1 MTTGLR
7 DGVIRR
13 GASWSYVIRVTDSSG
28 ANKPRWVSGF
38 RTEADAKAARD
49 AARVAARR
57 GEFVDR
63 SRITVEQ
70 YLAQWLEAHA
80 LEVKPKT
87 HEDYRSLI
95 ATYVTPRIGTLPLQ
109 NVRPSTL
116 SALYRTLLAQGGRH
130 GQPLSPRTV
139 SYVHAVLRKALNDA
153 VRTDQVLATN
163 PAERAKRPKISA
175 IEQVHEVWDAR
186 QLRMFLDAVSTHRL
200 YPFLRL
206 AAYTGARRGELLHLR
221 WGDVRLDDEDP
232 HIRIRGSV
240 TMVGGKRVEGT
251 TKSGRVRTVGLDA
264 GTAAVMREHGERQS
278 KERKAALGSW
288 VEGDHVFRMEMGS
301 QLAPDVAGSLLR
313 RTVQELNQS
322 EAKPVLPQMRLH
334 DLRHVHA
341 TLLLKAG
348 VPVHVVAARLGHADP
363 AITLRVYAH
372 VLRDQA
378 VEVAQIF
385 ASVVDK
391 PQGEGSGPLANLLA
405 EQPSTPLVDEA
416 STV

>member
-1 MTTGLR
+1 MPVLR

-13 GASWSYVIRVTDSSG
+13 GGSWSFVIRVTDAAGVS
-28 ANKPRWVSGF
+28 KPRWVGGF

-57 GEFVDR
+57 GEYVDR
-63 SRITVEQ
+63 NRITVEQ

-87 HEDYRSLI
+87 HHDYQSLI
-95 ATYVTPRIGTLPLQ
+95 ASYVLPRIGRMQLQ
-109 NVRPSTL
+109 SVRPTTL
-116 SALYRTLLAQGGRH
+116 SSLYRTLLAEGGRN

-139 SYVHAVLRKALNDA
+139 GYVHAVLR
-153 VRTDQVLATN
+153 TDQILTSN
-163 PAERAKRPKISA
+163 PAERAKRPKTDA
-175 IEQVHEVWDAR
+175 VVQVHDVWHAA
-186 QLRMFLDAVSTHRL
+186 QLRIFLDAVSTHRL
-200 YPFLRL
+200 YAFFRL

-221 WGDVRLDDEDP
+221 WDDVELEGDHP
-232 HIRIRGSV
+232 HIVVRGSV
-240 TMVGGKRVEGT
+240 TMVGGRRVEGT
-251 TKSGRVRTVGLDA
+251 TKSGRVRTVGIDA
-264 GTAAVMREHGERQS
+264 GTVAALRDHAKRQA
-278 KERKAALGSW
+278 KERERACGSW
-288 VEGDHVFRMEMGS
+288 VEGGHVFRMEIGS
-301 QLAPDVAGSLLR
+301 PLFPDVAGSLMR
-313 RTVQELNQS
+313 RTVEAINSGL
-322 EAKPVLPQMRLH
+322 AKPALPPMRLH

-385 ASVVDK
+385 ASVVDE
-391 PQGEGSGPLANLLA
+391 PVDSDQLVLANPLANRPDA
-405 EQPSTPLVDEA
+405 KPDFEA
-416 STV
+416 TSR

>member
-1 MTTGLR
+1 MTGLR

-13 GASWSYVIRVTDSSG
+13 GSSWSYVIRVTDSSG

-95 ATYVTPRIGTLPLQ
+95 ATYVAPRIGQLPLQ

-116 SALYRTLLAQGGRH
+116 SGLYRTLLAQGGRH

-139 SYVHAVLRKALNDA
+139 SYVHAVLRKAFNDA
-153 VRTDQVLATN
+153 VRTDQILATN
-163 PAERAKRPKISA
+163 PAERAKRPKTSA
-175 IEQVHEVWDAR
+175 IEQVHEVWDAG
-186 QLRMFLDAVSTHRL
+186 QLRVFLDAVSTHRL
-200 YPFLRL
+200 YPFFRL

-221 WGDVRLDDEDP
+221 WDDVRLDGDDP

-240 TMVGGKRVEGT
+240 TMVAGKRVEGT
-251 TKSGRVRTVGLDA
+251 TKSGRIRSVGLDA
-264 GTAAVMREHGERQS
+264 GTVAVMREHAERQS
-278 KERKAALGSW
+278 KERETALGSW

-322 EAKPVLPQMRLH
+322 QAKPMLPQMRLH

-385 ASVVDK
+385 ASVVDR
-391 PQGEGSGPLANLLA
+391 PLDPDNGALANLLA
-405 EQPSTPLVDEA
+405 TQTSTSVEDEA
-416 STV
+416 STD

>member
-1 MTTGLR
+1 MSMLR

-13 GASWSYVIRVTDSSG
+13 GGSWSYVIRVTDAAGVS
-28 ANKPRWVSGF
+28 KPRWVGGF

-57 GEFVDR
+57 GEYVDR
-63 SRITVEQ
+63 NRITVEQ

-87 HEDYRSLI
+87 HHDYQSLI
-95 ATYVTPRIGTLPLQ
+95 ANYVVPRIGRMQLQ
-109 NVRPSTL
+109 SVRPTTL
-116 SALYRTLLAQGGRH
+116 SSLYRTLLAEGGRN

-139 SYVHAVLRKALNDA
+139 GYVHAVLRKAFNDA
-153 VRTDQVLATN
+153 VRTDQILTSN
-163 PAERAKRPKISA
+163 PAERAKRPKTDA
-175 IEQVHEVWDAR
+175 VVQVHDVWDAA

-200 YPFLRL
+200 YAFFRL

-221 WGDVRLDDEDP
+221 WDDVELDGDHP
-232 HIRIRGSV
+232 HIVVRGSV
-240 TMVGGKRVEGT
+240 TMVGGRRVEGT
-251 TKSGRVRTVGLDA
+251 TKTGRVRTVGIDA
-264 GTAAVMREHGERQS
+264 GTVAALREHAERQA
-278 KERKAALGSW
+278 KERERACGSW
-288 VEGDHVFRMEMGS
+288 VEGGHVFRMEIGS
-301 QLAPDVAGSLLR
+301 PLFPDVAGSLMR
-313 RTVQELNQS
+313 RTV
-322 EAKPVLPQMRLH
+322 EAINAGHDKPVLPPMRLH

-385 ASVVDK
+385 AAVVDQ
-391 PQGEGSGPLANLLA
+391 PVDSDQLVLANPLANRPDEKPA
-405 EQPSTPLVDEA
+405 PDGPSR
-416 STV
+416 